1 MLLNG
6 PDGVNIED
14 NIVKWEVQPDAESDF
29 IELRAETESG
39 DIVEQSFFVHV
50 HDKNIILKR
59 KTEILDFKRIDDGF
73 LIGWTGTAPSY
84 MVQST
89 SSLTPNDEG
98 IVIWEDLTG
107 PIENSPVNFHV
118 EKDKF
123 GETLYYRIKD
133 IN

>member
-1 MLLNG
+1 
-6 PDGVNIED
+6 
-14 NIVKWEVQPDAESDF
+14 
-29 IELRAETESG
+29 
-39 DIVEQSFFVHV
+39 
-50 HDKNIILKR
+50 
-59 KTEILDFKRIDDGF
+59 
-73 LIGWTGTAPSY
+73 

-107 PIENSPVNFHV
+107 PIENNPVNFHV
-118 EKDKF
+118 EKDKL